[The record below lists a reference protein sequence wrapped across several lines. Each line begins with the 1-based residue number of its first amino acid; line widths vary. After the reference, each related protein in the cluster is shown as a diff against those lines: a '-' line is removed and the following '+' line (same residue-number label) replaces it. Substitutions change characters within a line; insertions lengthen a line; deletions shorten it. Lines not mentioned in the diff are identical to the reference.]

1 MPSEPHSPA
10 SLPPAPPPRYTR
22 RRRRLT
28 RWARIGWR
36 LGVGAGVTLTLL
48 IAGAWGAYAF
58 LHGDRFLI
66 TDVAV
71 SGVLRTPA
79 DAVQRLTRPAEGQNL
94 WAYNTGDLRH
104 RLEGLP
110 WVASARVARQMP
122 GTLKVTVTERVP
134 AVLVST
140 VDGLLG
146 VSAAGCVFP
155 ESAAAAAQDRVPRV
169 YGAFPIRYAPG
180 RPVQSPEVQACLRA
194 ADALHRAQLT
204 VAELRVD
211 GENLTVLLASGT
223 MLAFGR
229 ATELEAKAVRARVT
243 LDELHHRG
251 EAAQLVDLR
260 FPDAA
265 AWTPRAARPR

>member
-10 SLPPAPPPRYTR
+10 SAPPAPPPRYTQR
-22 RRRRLT
+22 RRRVR

-36 LGVGAGVTLTLL
+36 VGIGAAAVLVLLVAAG
-48 IAGAWGAYAF
+48 WGTYAF
-58 LHGDRFLI
+58 LHSDRFLI

-79 DAVQRLTRPAEGQNL
+79 DAVQRLTRPARGQNL
-94 WAYNTGDLRH
+94 WAFDTHDLRA
-104 RLEGLP
+104 RLAALP
-110 WVASARVARQMP
+110 WVAAARVARRMP
-122 GTLKVTVTERVP
+122 DTLAVTFTERVP
-134 AVLVST
+134 ALVIST

-146 VSAAGCVFP
+146 VSAEGCAFP
-155 ESAAAAAQDRVPRV
+155 EPASVAAQDRAPRV
-169 YGAFPIRYAPG
+169 YGTFSISYAAG
-180 RPVQSPEVQACLRA
+180 RPVTTPQVQACLRA
-194 ADALHRAQLT
+194 ADALRHAQLP

-211 GENLTVLLASGT
+211 GENLTVLLESGT

-265 AWTPRAARPR
+265 AWTPRAAPPR